1 MPRFNFKIMTVK
13 ELKEAIA
20 NLPDEMEVILQK
32 DSEGNGYLPLS
43 GADAD
48 AVYIPETTWY
58 GDVYSMD
65 WTADDACMDDEKW
78 NDIKTKPRALILH
91 PVN

>member
-1 MPRFNFKIMTVK
+1 MNVK
-13 ELKEAIA
+13 DLKEVIA

-32 DSEGNGYLPLS
+32 DSEGNGYSPLR
-43 GADAD
+43 GADANT
-48 AVYIPETTWY
+48 VYIPETTWY

-65 WTADDACMDDEKW
+65 WTAYDAGMKDEEW
-78 NDIKTKPRALILH
+78 NDIKEKPRALILH

>member
-1 MPRFNFKIMTVK
+1 MTVK

-20 NLPDEMEVILQK
+20 NLPDEMEVVLQK
-32 DSEGNGYLPLS
+32 DSEGNGYSPLA
-43 GADAD
+43 GTNPE
-48 AVYIPETTWY
+48 AVYIAETTWY

-65 WTADDACMDDEKW
+65 WTSDDACMSDEEW
-78 NDIKTKPRALILH
+78 EDIKSKPRTLILY